1 MKKLKL
7 VLYIIVIIYVIAT
20 VLLVINQ
27 DVVINRFGFGDSINY
42 LIIWLLVGLCLFIA
56 EFALQTIHVGKLKKE
71 INRLEKDNLNL
82 KAKLFDQEEE
92 RKEVDRS
99 IHSFEDSLEG
109 SEKKKT
115 VEKKTPVEKKKSTGK
130 KGDGEDKK

>member
-1 MKKLKL
+1 MKNLKL

-20 VLLVINQ
+20 VFLVINQ

-42 LIIWLLVGLCLFIA
+42 LINWLLVGLFLFIA
-56 EFALQTIHVGKLKKE
+56 EWALQSIHVGKLKKE

-99 IHSFEDSLEG
+99 IHSFEGSLEEP
-109 SEKKKT
+109 EKKK
-115 VEKKTPVEKKKSTGK
+115 PAEKKKSTGK
-130 KGDGEDKK
+130 KGEGEDKK